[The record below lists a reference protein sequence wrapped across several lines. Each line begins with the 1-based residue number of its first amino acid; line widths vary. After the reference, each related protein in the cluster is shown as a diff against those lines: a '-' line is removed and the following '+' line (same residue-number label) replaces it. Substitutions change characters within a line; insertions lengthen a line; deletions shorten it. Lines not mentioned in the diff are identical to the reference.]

1 MSITNIRAG
10 ASARGA
16 LLYQV
21 YGLGKLGT
29 ERRKAGEH
37 RAVGFISDYGSDPT
51 KAVWAHIRDAERV
64 GRSSARRSEA
74 FTLIHSFPKEEMNPN
89 NPEDV
94 QRVGELGYDLAK
106 RLYPNSAVSVVVH
119 NDSRGQNLHSHITV
133 TNEDMVTG
141 RAIRSN
147 KLHKQVAR
155 VNDELMKEHG
165 LTVTEPQPDRDN
177 QFVYWTGV
185 RLAQIN
191 HQLEEEELPIPQRKK
206 LIRAQEKHE
215 QALQWEESI
224 RESVSDALSSGS
236 VTDFES
242 FKEAM
247 ADIGVS
253 VRFKERRGE
262 VSAVTYGFTTEEGKT
277 KAFRGKMLGPQY
289 TAEGLKEIFEATKEY
304 QEVHNARREAEIS
317 REDARRE
324 HKALSDA
331 GKEAYETQTDA
342 QRVLHL
348 QLEQPV
354 GGAEDTEHSLRRF
367 KEYRQSD
374 YERAKQDIE
383 ESARASRNPAPS
395 RQSRSAETPKRTYGT
410 RRFSTYQPART
421 PEPDKDYGPEF

>member
-29 ERRKAGEH
+29 ERRNAGEH

-74 FTLIHSFPKEEMNPN
+74 FTLIHSFPKEEMNPE
-89 NPEDV
+89 NPEDI
-94 QRVGELGYDLAK
+94 QKVGELGYELAK

-165 LTVTEPQPDRDN
+165 LSVTEPQADRTN
-177 QFVYWTGV
+177 QFMYWTGV

-191 HQLEEEELPIPQRKK
+191 HQLEEEELTIPQRKK

-289 TAEGLKEIFEATKEY
+289 TAEGLKEIFEATKKY
-304 QEVHNARREAEIS
+304 QEVHNARCEAEIS

-324 HKALSDA
+324 HKALTDA
-331 GKEAYETQTDA
+331 GKEARQTKIDGE
-342 QRVLHL
+342 RILHQ
-348 QLEQPV
+348 QLEELND
-354 GGAEDTEHSLRRF
+354 GGSSTNTGIKRFADRR
-367 KEYRQSD
+367 KSD
-374 YERAKQDIE
+374 YDKAKRASD
-383 ESARASRNPAPS
+383 ESARASRSPQPS
-395 RQSRSAETPKRTYGT
+395 LQPRRAETRQTTYGT

>member
-74 FTLIHSFPKEEMNPN
+74 FTLIHSFPKEEMNPE
-89 NPEDV
+89 NPEDI
-94 QRVGELGYDLAK
+94 QRVGELGYELAK

-147 KLHKQVAR
+147 KLHKQVSR

-165 LTVTEPQPDRDN
+165 LTVTEPQADRAN
-177 QFVYWTGV
+177 QFIYWTGV

-191 HQLEEEELPIPQRKK
+191 HQLEEEELTIPQRKK

-224 RESVSDALSSGS
+224 RESVSEALSSGS

-289 TAEGLKEIFEATKEY
+289 TADGLKEIFEATKEY
-304 QEVHNARREAEIS
+304 QEVHNARCEAENS
-317 REDARRE
+317 AEDARRE
-324 HKALSDA
+324 REALKDA
-331 GKEAYETQTDA
+331 GSGARQAKTDSE
-342 QRVLHL
+342 RVLHQ
-348 QLEQPV
+348 QLEELND
-354 GGAEDTEHSLRRF
+354 GGSGTNTGIKRFADRR
-367 KEYRQSD
+367 KSD
-374 YERAKQDIE
+374 YEKAKRASE
-383 ESARASRNPAPS
+383 ESARASRSPQPS
-395 RQSRSAETPKRTYGT
+395 LQPRRAETRQATYGT
-410 RRFSTYQPART
+410 RRFSAYQPART